1 MKIKLFEHRLNEM
14 TQANAYDNSTSPLP
28 SNKYK
33 VYVYGENSKH
43 KTPHFHV
50 YSTQEGFDLE
60 YDFTGNI
67 WRIKSYGTRKK
78 REPFSDIT
86 KLVKEWLLL
95 KPSKGNEKTNVDL
108 VTVLWELNNPN

>member
-14 TQANAYDNSTSPLP
+14 AQVNAYDNEKSPLP

-33 VYVYGENSKH
+33 VYIYGENSKF
-43 KTPHFHV
+43 KTPHFHI

-60 YDFTGNI
+60 YNFNGDI

-78 REPFSDIT
+78 RDLFSDIT
-86 KLVKEWLLL
+86 KLVKEWLVN
-95 KPSKGNEKTNVDL
+95 KPSKGIFETNKDAVIYN
-108 VTVLWELNNPN
+108 WEINNPI